1 MLDINDY
8 QPYTLYSSRDD
19 GAPALTHEAHSVQ
32 LILKACLVEGYGD
45 KRPAGWDMPEDDI
58 NGKGWRSFRPRGI
71 NDTGCT
77 YRISDD
83 SPSAFTLE
91 AYHKDT
97 PTAAFASR
105 RVSKN
110 MYNLHRANPDW
121 LVIAND
127 ESCWL
132 LIQIHQGRSWYA
144 PVYMGNRYSTA
155 APYRAGCIFVGEEA
169 YYSGNYSIYEMPL
182 KDADGNS
189 SRALRLFAGSDR
201 YAVGAERI
209 YYPQPFINAS
219 DNSVSIFLPGLM
231 TGPGALTEPP
241 NNPGYIATPH
251 PAGDIINVITAWGG
265 FNESAWALGR
275 SL

>member
-8 QPYTLYSSRDD
+8 QPYNLYTSWDD

-32 LILKACLVEGYGD
+32 VVLKACLIEGYGS
-45 KRPAGWDMPEDDI
+45 KLPAGWDMPDDDI

-83 SPSAFTLE
+83 IATAFTLE
-91 AYHKDT
+91 AYHKDN
-97 PTAAFASR
+97 PAAFAR
-105 RVSKN
+105 RRISKT
-110 MYNLHRANPDW
+110 MYDVGAIQPAW
-121 LVIAND
+121 LLFAND

-132 LIQIHQGRSWYA
+132 MIQTDAGKPYYA
-144 PVYMGNRYSTA
+144 VIYFGNRYATA
-155 APYRAGCIFVGEEA
+155 APYRAGSIFVGNES
-169 YYSGNYSIYEMPL
+169 YQSGNYSMYEMAL
-182 KDADGNS
+182 QDADGNS
-189 SRALRLFAGSDR
+189 CRALRLFADGNR

-209 YYPQPFINAS
+209 YYPQPFINQT
-219 DNSVSIFLPGLM
+219 DNSVSVFLPGLM
-231 TGPGALTEPP
+231 TGPGALTAPP
-241 NNPGYIATPH
+241 NNPGYAITPH

-265 FNESAWALGR
+265 LNETAWALGR